1 MMKAQSRPVNFR
13 IHPWERAALSFVLF
27 VSFVAGVKSALTKKQ
42 SISFHSPCHK
52 TITALQFLKIRLNAY
67 CCQLN
72 PIWEDKAS
80 NFENLDALLSQEKIE
95 PHSLI
100 VLPEMFA
107 TGFSMDFAKLA
118 EDPAD
123 SPTLSF
129 LSQLAQKHRSAL
141 LAGLA
146 LNRAGILSNDAVLI
160 DSSGQIVGDYSK
172 IHPFTPSGEGGTG
185 SAGSWVKTMPL
196 GDWTLAPF
204 VCYDLR
210 FPEIFRLAT
219 PASELLIVLANW
231 PSPRVEHWVT
241 LLKARAIENQAYVIG
256 VNRVGSDPHLNFP
269 GRSLIIDPKGEIL
282 AEGGDS
288 VEVLSATLDLAAVQ
302 QWRQNFPASQD
313 RHDPL
318 NLGVQNL
325 LQP

>member
-1 MMKAQSRPVNFR
+1 MK
-13 IHPWERAALSFVLF
+13 
-27 VSFVAGVKSALTKKQ
+27 
-42 SISFHSPCHK
+42 
-52 TITALQFLKIRLNAY
+52 AY

-72 PIWEDKAS
+72 PAWEDKDS
-80 NFENLDALLSQEKIE
+80 NFESLASLLSDHTIKEG
-95 PHSLI
+95 SLI
-100 VLPEMFA
+100 ILPEMFA

-118 EDPAD
+118 ENPDD
-123 SPTLSF
+123 SPTLTF
-129 LSQLAQKHRSAL
+129 LAELAKKHRSAI
-141 LAGLA
+141 LAGIA
-146 LNRAGILSNDAVLI
+146 LNRDGILTNDAVLI

-172 IHPFTPSGEGGTG
+172 IHPFTPSGEGAAG

-219 PASELLIVLANW
+219 PAAELLIVLANW

-256 VNRVGSDPHLNFP
+256 VNRVGSDPHLDFP

-288 VEVLSATLDLAAVQ
+288 VEILSATLDLTTVQ
-302 QWRQNFPASQD
+302 QWRRDFPASDD
-313 RHDPL
+313 RHDPID
-318 NLGVQNL
+318 LGVQNL
-325 LQP
+325 LKP